1 MKTYSRLTLV
11 LLLVILAVPQVS
23 ADEPPEAQ
31 RDDRFAERDDRFAVG
46 STLSNPRFPR
56 LAEPDHPKTFNFDY
70 PRLIE
75 VTAGEGELSTYKKH
89 RGDIEGY
96 VEARKSDRGKVFE
109 AMVAHQANQQYI
121 RNPFT
126 RVLVVAAEL
135 NDSESEDHP
144 ADLLLWDGKK
154 VIKRY
159 QLKSYKNAKDIIAVV
174 TQPKLV
180 KYYEN
185 EIIVTHPEK
194 LAEVRQQLA
203 EQKKPLTPRWEK
215 VEKALKDGRLTDE
228 VKPGLKVPSREE
240 AQKVTDD
247 FLRKM
252 FKRFQAKDGD

>member
-1 MKTYSRLTLV
+1 MKTYSRLLLAF
-11 LLLVILAVPQVS
+11 LLLVAISSQVN
-23 ADEPPEAQ
+23 ADSPPEAQ
-31 RDDRFAERDDRFAVG
+31 RDDLFAVG
-46 STLSNPRFPR
+46 STLSNPR
-56 LAEPDHPKTFNFDY
+56 LALAPAPKTFNFDY

-135 NDSESEDHP
+135 NDSEPEDHP

-174 TQPKLV
+174 TQPKWV

-194 LAEVRQQLA
+194 LAEIRQQLA
-203 EQKKPLTPRWEK
+203 EQKKPLSPRWEK

-252 FKRFQAKDGD
+252 FKRFQGHELNGTETRGDS